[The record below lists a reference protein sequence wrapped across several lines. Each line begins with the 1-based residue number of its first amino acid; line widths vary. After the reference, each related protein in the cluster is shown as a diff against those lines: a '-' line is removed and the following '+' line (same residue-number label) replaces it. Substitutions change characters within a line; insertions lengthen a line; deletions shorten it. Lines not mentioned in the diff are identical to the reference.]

1 MIQGKKFYIETVMET
16 SKYKLTYK
24 TIVMTLNFYLMHY
37 LFTGAWASPSSSSL
51 RALTQHYLDS
61 MSSHYSCD
69 SVNSSESE
77 DLESLESVK
86 MKLLETKKIEFNKE
100 PLLKEKRKL
109 HSMKPTTRKTS
120 LKNMIIHIV
129 DISHINLVLPQVD
142 SLSSCYSHVDYLYL
156 LGVLSKDVRLISV
169 MVAIVFDNIDNL
181 RKYLNQFNVVNRRL
195 LLYIMFLL
203 TSLVTVG
210 MDMDVHTDTPDVDSK
225 IDIERTKSSLII
237 TIMFISKLISLPQNV
252 THVRDSAADCNLI
265 SSHFELINYKED
277 VTYAKMTPSYHGQST
292 RVQVQPVQSRSVRE
306 YCDVVAGMFHM
317 KMTFGSMEAYRMDM
331 ALILNVI
338 RLVIYKLKHFVL

>member
-1 MIQGKKFYIETVMET
+1 MET

-51 RALTQHYLDS
+51 RALTKHYLDS

-156 LGVLSKDVRLISV
+156 LGVMGRQADQRHGCHC
-169 MVAIVFDNIDNL
+169 L
-181 RKYLNQFNVVNRRL
+181 RQPRQLQEVLHPIQRCQQEAAPGHH
-195 LLYIMFLL
+195 
-203 TSLVTVG
+203 SP
-210 MDMDVHTDTPDVDSK
+210 VHQLGG
-225 IDIERTKSSLII
+225 RW
-237 TIMFISKLISLPQNV
+237 
-252 THVRDSAADCNLI
+252 HGYGR
-265 SSHFELINYKED
+265 SH
-277 VTYAKMTPSYHGQST
+277 
-292 RVQVQPVQSRSVRE
+292 
-306 YCDVVAGMFHM
+306 
-317 KMTFGSMEAYRMDM
+317 
-331 ALILNVI
+331 
-338 RLVIYKLKHFVL
+338 